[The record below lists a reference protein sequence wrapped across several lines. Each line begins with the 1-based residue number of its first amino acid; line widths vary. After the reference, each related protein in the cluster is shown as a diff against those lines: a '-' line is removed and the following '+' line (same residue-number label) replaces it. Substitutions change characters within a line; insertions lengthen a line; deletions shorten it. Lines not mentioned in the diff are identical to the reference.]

1 MMQILNMLWI
11 VVLFWLIIE
20 FINSRLSRRDKGVN
34 IRDELNQEINK

>member
-20 FINSRLSRRDKGVN
+20 FINSRLSRRGRSSSVD
-34 IRDELNQEINK
+34 DELNREMNK